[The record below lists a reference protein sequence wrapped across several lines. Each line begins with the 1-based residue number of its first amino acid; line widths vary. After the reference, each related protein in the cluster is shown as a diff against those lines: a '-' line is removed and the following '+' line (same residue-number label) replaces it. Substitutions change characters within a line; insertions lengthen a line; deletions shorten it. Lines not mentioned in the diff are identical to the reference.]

1 LQINASTF
9 DEVIQLDPPELRFP
23 LVPHKKV
30 LSSIK
35 IINTTESY
43 VGIQILTYNIA
54 NFTAKYIWSKVAS
67 VLPPRSTECLI
78 VTREV
83 TEDAVKEVQLNDGF
97 MVGYALVDE
106 DIKACDLD
114 IRDYNEHK
122 KLPVVLKEVRRS
134 TFFYYKED
142 HKLE

>member
-1 LQINASTF
+1 LQINASTS

-30 LSSIK
+30 LSSFR
-35 IINTTESY
+35 IINVTESY
-43 VGIQILTYNIA
+43 ISFNISYIKA
-54 NFTAKYIWSKVAS
+54 NITAKYAIDKHAS
-67 VLPPRSTECLI
+67 VMPPRSTECLK

-83 TEDAVKEVQLNDGF
+83 NKNAVKEVQSNDEF
-97 MVGYALVDE
+97 TVWYALVDE
-106 DIKACDLD
+106 DIKASDLD
-114 IRDYNEHK
+114 IKDYNEHK
-122 KLPVVLKEVRRS
+122 KLPVVLTEVRRS

>member
-1 LQINASTF
+1 LQINASTS

-30 LSSIK
+30 LSSFK
-35 IINTTESY
+35 IINATDSY
-43 VGIQILTYNIA
+43 VSFNISYKKE
-54 NFTAKYIWSKVAS
+54 NITAKYGINKNAS
-67 VLPPRSTECLI
+67 VMPPRSTECLK

-83 TEDAVKEVQLNDGF
+83 TEDAVKEVQLNDEF
-97 MVGYALVDE
+97 IVWYALVDE
-106 DIKACDLD
+106 DIKASDLD
-114 IRDYNEHK
+114 IQDYNEHK
-122 KLPVVLKEVRRS
+122 KLPVVLTEVRRS

>member
-1 LQINASTF
+1 LQISASTS

-23 LVPHKKV
+23 LVPHKEV
-30 LSSIK
+30 LSSFK
-35 IINTTESY
+35 IINVTESY
-43 VGIQILTYNIA
+43 VSFMISYKLTN
-54 NFTAKYIWSKVAS
+54 TGKYIWSKVAS
-67 VLPPRSTECLI
+67 VLPPRSTECLS

-106 DIKACDLD
+106 DIKVCDLD

-134 TFFYYKED
+134 NFFITRKITN
-142 HKLE
+142 